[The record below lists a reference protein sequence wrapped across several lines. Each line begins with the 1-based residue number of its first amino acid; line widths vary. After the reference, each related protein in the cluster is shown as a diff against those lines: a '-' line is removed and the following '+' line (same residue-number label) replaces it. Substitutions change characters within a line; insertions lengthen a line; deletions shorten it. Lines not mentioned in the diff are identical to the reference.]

1 MIPWPD
7 TWVYLFAGDEDAAHG
22 MDADGGELRLAPFGD
37 TYVLVSVLF
46 SSLGMAF
53 RFAKIEY
60 ITKVSARKPLC
71 TSSLYSKNLILNL
84 PPLSLD
90 LTVGKIVAFFLCS
103 GSFYPM
109 SEYKFFRLH
118 NLQISS
124 KLGLIF

>member
-53 RFAKIEY
+53 RFAEIEY
-60 ITKVSARKPLC
+60 VTKVSARRRPVPRPRSIPFAAVSFWDFFPFSFWNRL
-71 TSSLYSKNLILNL
+71 L
-84 PPLSLD
+84 LSRRCFD
-90 LTVGKIVAFFLCS
+90 PWGKDPNFVTVT
-103 GSFYPM
+103 
-109 SEYKFFRLH
+109 R
-118 NLQISS
+118 
-124 KLGLIF
+124 